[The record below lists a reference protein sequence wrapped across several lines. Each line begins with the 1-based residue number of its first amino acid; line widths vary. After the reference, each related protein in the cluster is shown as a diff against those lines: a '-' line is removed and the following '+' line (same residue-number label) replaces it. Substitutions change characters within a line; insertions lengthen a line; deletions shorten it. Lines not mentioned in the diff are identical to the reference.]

1 MGEYSLQGRRETQLS
16 NLMKNGGEERWLPEK
31 DGSDSLTEKQ
41 NPTASLLL
49 LGYGSAALA
58 LAAVYMELPVSCHV
72 TFHSLL
78 HCVIALMERT
88 GNSENFLC
96 CYLIYH
102 YSPLIILAK

>member
-1 MGEYSLQGRRETQLS
+1 
-16 NLMKNGGEERWLPEK
+16 MKNGGEERWLPEK
-31 DGSDSLTEKQ
+31 DDSDSSTEKK
-41 NPTASLLL
+41 PHTASLLL

-58 LAAVYMELPVSCHV
+58 LASVYMELPVSCHV
-72 TFHSLL
+72 TSHSLL
-78 HCVIALMERT
+78 HCVIAFMERI

>member
-1 MGEYSLQGRRETQLS
+1 
-16 NLMKNGGEERWLPEK
+16 MKNGGEERWLPEK
-31 DGSDSLTEKQ
+31 DDSDSSTEKKTH
-41 NPTASLLL
+41 TASLLL

-58 LAAVYMELPVSCHV
+58 LASVYMELPVSCHV
-72 TFHSLL
+72 TSHSLL
-78 HCVIALMERT
+78 HCVIAFMERI